1 MAGAI
6 AKLYATLGLDTRGFD
21 SGLTKSQG
29 KLKGFVGDFKQSA
42 MAGFGL
48 GGGFMAFNLASQAAS
63 AAVGYMGDAI
73 QMASALEESQSKVNQ
88 VFTESADTINAWA
101 VDSARSFGLT
111 EQAALEAA
119 GTFGNFIQALGNTEA
134 ESNTM
139 SRALVELA
147 ADLASFN
154 NTGIDEVILA
164 LRSGL
169 AGEAEPMRRLGV
181 SLSAAR
187 VEAYILSR
195 GIAKTSSEITD
206 AMKVAA
212 RYALIFEDTTK
223 AQGDFD
229 RTSDGLA
236 NTTRILEAE
245 LANLQT
251 RIGTA
256 LLPAFTG
263 IVTFVLDNVL
273 PAIDSFTGAL
283 QDLEDGVTG
292 LRDTVNQSIGRDVT
306 NDFANFIRIGMTG
319 GIAFVT
325 DELGR
330 QGFAFED
337 FNRNILGAKDS
348 YDVLSSAAGLTSKA
362 LSEVSDTVVDAPDIA
377 GPIEA
382 EMAAARKAILDG
394 FGSIKDALKKG
405 SRPQLISRS
414 DRISNMETRQGKIN
428 KQLNRAVAADDP
440 FNIRYWASAAAK
452 QQVQLD
458 NLKSGTGTKLRDV
471 KSKYSA
477 AGIDIERIW
486 GRTGNA
492 IERESQ
498 ASADAAIAAAQSIKT
513 GIDAID
519 LTASGAGLMAEFAA
533 GIRSNIAAVSAAASL
548 AATAANPRASVV
560 PPAAS
565 AGGGGTGGGGHTTYV
580 VGTLI
585 ADDKGIDELDKRIT
599 RRRRMRDRGPM
610 RYSDHQRDD

>member
-6 AKLYATLGLDTRGFD
+6 AKLYATLGLDASQFN
-21 SGLTKSQG
+21 SSLTTSQS
-29 KLKGFVGDFKQSA
+29 KLQGFVGGFKQSA
-42 MAGFGL
+42 MSGFGL
-48 GGGFMAFNLASQAAS
+48 GGGLMAFNLASQAAS
-63 AAVGYMGDAI
+63 AAVDYMGDAI

-88 VFTESADTINAWA
+88 VFTESSDTINAWA

-187 VEAYILSR
+187 VESYLLSR

-283 QDLEDGVTG
+283 HSLEDGVTD

-319 GIAFVT
+319 GITLFT
-325 DELGR
+325 DEMGR

-382 EMAAARKAILDG
+382 EMAAARKAILAG
-394 FGSIKDALKKG
+394 FGSLKDALKDP
-405 SRPQLISRS
+405 PQLISRK
-414 DRISNMETRQGKIN
+414 R
-428 KQLNRAVAADDP
+428 
-440 FNIRYWASAAAK
+440 
-452 QQVQLD
+452 
-458 NLKSGTGTKLRDV
+458 
-471 KSKYSA
+471 
-477 AGIDIERIW
+477 
-486 GRTGNA
+486 
-492 IERESQ
+492 
-498 ASADAAIAAAQSIKT
+498 
-513 GIDAID
+513 
-519 LTASGAGLMAEFAA
+519 
-533 GIRSNIAAVSAAASL
+533 
-548 AATAANPRASVV
+548 PRV
-560 PPAAS
+560 
-565 AGGGGTGGGGHTTYV
+565 
-580 VGTLI
+580 
-585 ADDKGIDELDKRIT
+585 
-599 RRRRMRDRGPM
+599 
-610 RYSDHQRDD
+610 